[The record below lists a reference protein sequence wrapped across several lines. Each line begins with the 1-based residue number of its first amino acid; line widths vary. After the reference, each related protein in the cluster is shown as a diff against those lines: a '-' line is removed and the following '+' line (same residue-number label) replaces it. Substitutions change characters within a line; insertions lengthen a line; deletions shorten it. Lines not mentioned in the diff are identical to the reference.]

1 MVNFTLAN
9 GYITINFITNTHTVI
24 SDKQTMRFFF
34 FFKKG
39 QPFHIQHFSLS
50 RPNTFFSLITPFLL
64 PHTNNTHRGW
74 CHLSLSLPLSS
85 LPHPSF
91 SFFPFPFPPTL
102 SLRKS
107 FRSAQGP
114 PHCAFRSWSDQCS
127 FVYQDRSSISPSH
140 NPSLVHFLFF
150 VFVFII
156 FLTWFCFCFST

>member
-1 MVNFTLAN
+1 M
-9 GYITINFITNTHTVI
+9 TNNDEI
-24 SDKQTMRFFF
+24 LFF
-34 FFKKG
+34 FFKKDNLFSYNIFLLHA
-39 QPFHIQHFSLS
+39 QTHFSLS
-50 RPNTFFSLITPFLL
+50 SHLFFSLTQIT
-64 PHTNNTHRGW
+64 HIEGGAT
-74 CHLSLSLPLSS
+74 
-85 LPHPSF
+85 
-91 SFFPFPFPPTL
+91 FPFPFPFPLCPPLLFPFSLFLSPPPPTL